1 MRGRSGSM
9 TVTKAR
15 KATRWL
21 KSSRR
26 NSTIVLTKVEEEA
39 PLYMH
44 IKRTTV
50 HALHFVSKP
59 SNRANYARRTKEA
72 TNASDNVCVSCDGI
86 NLRRDN
92 AGQGVFEMR
101 IIEGPLLIT
110 VTDAT

>member
-1 MRGRSGSM
+1 
-9 TVTKAR
+9 
-15 KATRWL
+15 
-21 KSSRR
+21 
-26 NSTIVLTKVEEEA
+26 
-39 PLYMH
+39 MH

-50 HALHFVSKP
+50 PALHFVSKP

-92 AGQGVFEMR
+92 A
-101 IIEGPLLIT
+101 IEGGFRNESYRGSPLII